1 MAFYELIKY
10 DGTGIDWLLAKHPVD
25 EFNNKSRLIVSPGQI
40 AIIVHSGKIEKI
52 CEEGSFR
59 INSELLPILKSFT
72 KAFYGG
78 KNPYPIE
85 IYFVNKRLK
94 LDLLWGTSDPI
105 KLIDP
110 KYSIQINVRAR
121 GQMGIRLSNYQYFLQ
136 TLVGTLMKG
145 SVVDF
150 AAIQSFFRGKV
161 NQIVK
166 KELSAF
172 ILGNKVTYF
181 EIDLHLD
188 DISKRIGDQIKEEL
202 AGYGFDMLSLSIES
216 INVPDADLDKLN
228 EILHKKAEYD
238 QLGDKVYRTA
248 RGYDVLEAGAENNAA
263 AATIMGVGLGNNIA
277 GSTGSIIPASEP
289 ENKAQPAGKHCS
301 NCGAAVTPGAKFCPE
316 CGAKLSAT
324 CPKCGH
330 EISPNAKFCPNCGES
345 LKKEGE

>member
-85 IYFVNKRLK
+85 IYFVNKKLK
-94 LDLLWGTSDPI
+94 LDMRWGTSDPL

-110 KYSIQINVRAR
+110 KYQIQINVRAR
-121 GQMGIRLSNYQYFLQ
+121 GQIGIRLSSYQYFFQ
-136 TLVGTLMKG
+136 TLVGTLLKG
-145 SVVDF
+145 SWLSFSVVQD
-150 AAIQSFFRGKV
+150 FFRGKI
-161 NQIVK
+161 NQSVK
-166 KELSAF
+166 KNLTSF
-172 ILGNKVTYF
+172 ILNNKVTFF
-181 EIDLHLD
+181 EIDLHIDEIQKLLEAEW
-188 DISKRIGDQIKEEL
+188 KEEF
-202 AGYGFDMLSLSIES
+202 AHFGFDLINLSIES
-216 INVPDADLDKLN
+216 INVPDGDLARLN

-289 ENKAQPAGKHCS
+289 ENKAQPAGKHCP
-301 NCGAAVTPGAKFCPE
+301 NCGAAVASGAKFCPE